1 MVIFGSIGLFRR
13 WIPISSQLLAFTRG
27 LIGALFLLLVS
38 GLKKRP
44 TKRPGEASP
53 AQVSGKA
60 AAPSAAPQSDSSL
73 EPALTPLKKLLWF
86 GIPGALIGFN
96 WVLLF
101 EAYRYTTVSIATLC
115 YYMSPALVILLSPLL
130 LKEKLTLKKGLCV
143 LAALVGMVLISGLI
157 GSGTTASLAGVLLG
171 LGAAVL
177 YASVILINK
186 KAPATDVY
194 EKTTI
199 QLGMAALCLVPYLLI
214 SGSFTFSGL
223 TLPGVILLLI
233 VGIVHTG
240 LAYALYFASIRSLK
254 AQTVALLSY
263 LDPVVA
269 LLLSVLILGESMTP
283 LSILGAVLILGS
295 ALIAEI

>member
-1 MVIFGSIGLFRR
+1 MKTASDQRKALLFFTASMVIFGSIGLFRR

-44 TKRPGEASP
+44 AERLKPT
-53 AQVSGKA
+53 
-60 AAPSAAPQSDSSL
+60 
-73 EPALTPLKKLLWF
+73 LTPLKKLLWF

-157 GSGTTASLAGVLLG
+157 GSEAAPSIAGVLLG

-186 KAPATDVY
+186 KAPAADVY

-269 LLLSVLILGESMTP
+269 LLLSAFILGESMTP

>member
-1 MVIFGSIGLFRR
+1 MKTAFEQRKALLFFTASMVIFGSIGLFRR

-44 TKRPGEASP
+44 AERLKPT
-53 AQVSGKA
+53 
-60 AAPSAAPQSDSSL
+60 
-73 EPALTPLKKLLWF
+73 LTPLKKLLWF

-143 LAALVGMVLISGLI
+143 LAAFVGMVLISGLI
-157 GSGTTASLAGVLLG
+157 GSDVAPSIAGVLLG

-186 KAPATDVY
+186 KAPAADVY

-214 SGSFTFSGL
+214 SGSFTLSGL

-269 LLLSVLILGESMTP
+269 LLLSALILGESITP